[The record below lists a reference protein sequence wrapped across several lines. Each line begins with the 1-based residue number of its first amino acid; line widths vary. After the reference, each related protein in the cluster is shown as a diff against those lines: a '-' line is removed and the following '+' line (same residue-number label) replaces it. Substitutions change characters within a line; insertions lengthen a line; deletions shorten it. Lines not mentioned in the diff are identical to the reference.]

1 MSDSADL
8 TKVHIDLPNHWWFKG
23 ESMWAK
29 SLGDDLYQIESIPF
43 CAYGLN
49 CGDVVHATVDGPE
62 LKPEIRSVVRRSG
75 NQTLRI
81 IFPDALSLEQQRPVL
96 AALEAM
102 GTELERANG
111 QFVCVNV
118 PATVSY
124 ASVRDY
130 LGQQEAA
137 SLLEYE
143 TCEERV
149 PGSFDDRPDEEGSE
163 NEA

>member
-1 MSDSADL
+1 
-8 TKVHIDLPNHWWFKG
+8 
-23 ESMWAK
+23 
-29 SLGDDLYQIESIPF
+29 
-43 CAYGLN
+43 
-49 CGDVVHATVDGPE
+49 
-62 LKPEIRSVVRRSG
+62 
-75 NQTLRI
+75 
-81 IFPDALSLEQQRPVL
+81 
-96 AALEAM
+96 M

-149 PGSFDDRPDEEGSE
+149 PGSFDDRSDEQSTE